1 MRTVKVHPEST
12 INFTKNAKFWT
23 EMTNLYK
30 RCYPKHSFKQ
40 MAEHLKLSETN
51 ARRYYYG
58 IHHVNGEAIRW
69 AKGYTQ
75 IRLGAS
81 VTI

>member
-1 MRTVKVHPEST
+1 MRTVKVHPENT

-30 RCYPKHSFKQ
+30 RCYPKHSFRQ

-58 IHHVNGEAIRW
+58 VHHHNDQPK
-69 AKGYTQ
+69 KGYTQ